1 MRKGER
7 SKSASHR
14 RWAPRALPGRHAI
27 LGFAPAAGG
36 AAPLL
41 PGSSPLPCG
50 TFPMRSMLTWIQ
62 RHELLLLGGVAL
74 VAFVLGMV
82 GVRWQGGDDVGW
94 GDAVYFALRLFA
106 FDFDLGGEGGRP
118 YAAANPA
125 LQVAR
130 FLAPATVA
138 CAVIKAFTLAT
149 ARQLTLWRI
158 ARWKHHAVICGAG
171 ERGRELALALRR
183 EGKRVVVIE
192 RDDQAETLADVVA
205 AGGRVVIGSAL
216 DPLRQAEARLHTAST
231 VIAVTPSGESNLQ
244 IVLAASRRPA
254 GIPLRALAHA
264 SRAFV
269 EMFAAQPPFD
279 RIVDGRECGFFDH
292 EAAAARLLVGRYGPE
307 LVPAMLT
314 ERRSPRIL
322 LAGDGGLLPELLG
335 VVVTQC
341 QYAGAGIPR
350 VVLLTSDADAFGRE
364 FPLHHPQLGLVAE
377 VTVHRMTLAELLRV
391 ELEALDGEI
400 RSRPFDLAF
409 VACREDIDTL
419 GLARHLSQQ
428 AGCLAGDVIAGL
440 RPSTQLMRLF
450 IGTQPLSGVQAHD
463 IVALGCSGDI
473 VLHGALD
480 RVARGIHE
488 SYLAGQLREGRALGA
503 TPALVPWESLPDGLR
518 QANRAQADHIPFK
531 QRTLALSRTP
541 ETLEALSIAE
551 HRRWMAEKI
560 VAGWR
565 QAQARDDAR
574 RLHPAICPYDD
585 LSEAEKQK
593 DRDTV
598 TSAAS

>member
-1 MRKGER
+1 MATILSWLKRNE
-7 SKSASHR
+7 
-14 RWAPRALPGRHAI
+14 LP
-27 LGFAPAAGG
+27 
-36 AAPLL
+36 
-41 PGSSPLPCG
+41 
-50 TFPMRSMLTWIQ
+50 
-62 RHELLLLGGVAL
+62 LLGGVAL
-74 VAFVLGMV
+74 IAFGLGFV
-82 GVRWQGGDDVGW
+82 GVRWQGGEGVGW
-94 GDAVYFALRLFA
+94 GDAFYFALRLFA
-106 FDFDLGGEGGRP
+106 FDFDLGGEDGRP
-118 YAAANPA
+118 YDAGNLA

-138 CAVIKAFTLAT
+138 FAVIKAFMLAT

-158 ARWKHHAVICGAG
+158 ARWSHHAVICGAG

-192 RDDQAETLADVVA
+192 RDGEADTLADIVA
-205 AGGRVVIGSAL
+205 AGGRVVVGSAL
-216 DPLRQAEARLHTAST
+216 DPLHQAEARLSTADT
-231 VIAVTPSGESNLQ
+231 VIAVTPSAEANLQ

-264 SRAFV
+264 SRAFI
-269 EMFAAQPPFD
+269 EMFASQPPFD

-292 EAAAARLLVGRYGPE
+292 EAAAARLLVGRYGPD
-307 LVPAMLT
+307 LVPAMLA
-314 ERRSPRIL
+314 EARSPRIL

-335 VVVTQC
+335 EVVTQF
-341 QYAGAGIPR
+341 QYAGAGVPR
-350 VVLLTSDADAFGRE
+350 IVLLTSDAEAFGRE
-364 FPLHHPQLGLVAE
+364 FPLHHPQLGLVADL
-377 VTVHRMTLAELLRV
+377 TVHRLPLAELLRI
-391 ELEALDGEI
+391 ELEALDGAI
-400 RSRPFDLAF
+400 RTRPFDLVY

-419 GLARHLSQQ
+419 GLARHLTQQ
-428 AGCLAGDVIAGL
+428 DGCLAGEVIAGL

-450 IGTQPLSGVQAHD
+450 IGTQPLPGVEAHD
-463 IVALGCSGDI
+463 IVALGCSGDV

-488 SYLAGQLREGRALGA
+488 AYLAGQLREGRAPGA

-531 QRTLALSRTP
+531 RRTLAISREP
-541 ETLEALSIAE
+541 ETLEALSVAE

-565 QAQARDDAR
+565 QAPARDDAR
-574 RLHPAICPYDD
+574 RLHPAIRPYDE
-585 LSEAEKQK
+585 LSEPEKQK

-598 TSAAS
+598 ASADS